1 MTTPEFIAW
10 LDAKMAEHGGAKL
23 IPPDD
28 VIAKELEDRLE
39 EKVRDIVMERILQE
53 AGYED
58 QVAEALAEI
67 ERPDAAALKAGIEES
82 FVANQENEWRKH
94 IETTATDLTE
104 VADEQA

>member
-1 MTTPEFIAW
+1 
-10 LDAKMAEHGGAKL
+10 MAEQGIGKL

-28 VIAKELEDRLE
+28 VIQDELEERLG
-39 EKVRDIVMERILQE
+39 EKIRDLVSERILLE

-58 QVAEALAEI
+58 QVTQALAEI
-67 ERPDAAALKAGIEES
+67 VRPDAAALKAGIEES
-82 FVANQENEWRKH
+82 FAANQENEWRVH